1 MKTETAEK
9 PRAVL
14 GRDVNEMQGG
24 WAQDGEGHVISR
36 QVEVRNGPAHL
47 SVHPTT
53 QGFSQV
59 VLASQFAIKEMENCH
74 IWKEEGTRKKKKEC
88 YAMLSYAKLILY

>member
-1 MKTETAEK
+1 M
-9 PRAVL
+9 
-14 GRDVNEMQGG
+14 NEMQSGWRG

-59 VLASQFAIKEMENCH
+59 VLASQFAIKEMENCR
-74 IWKEEGTRKKKKEC
+74 IWKEEGTRKKKEC
-88 YAMLSYAKLILY
+88 YAMLSYAKLTLY